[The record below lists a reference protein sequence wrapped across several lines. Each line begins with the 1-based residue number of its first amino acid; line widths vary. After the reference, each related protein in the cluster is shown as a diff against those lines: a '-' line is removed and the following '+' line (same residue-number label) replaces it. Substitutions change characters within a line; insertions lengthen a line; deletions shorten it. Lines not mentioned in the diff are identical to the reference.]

1 MGIVHTYR
9 AGVIWDAAD
18 GVGTAG
24 YTTYSRDHEVTFED
38 KSPLPGSADPAF
50 RGDPGRYNPEELLVA
65 ALSQCHMLWFLHL
78 ASRAGIVVRRY
89 QDQGKGHMRVRA
101 AGHGQFSEVVLRPT
115 VLLGRATDDAGQVV
129 TDEALAGLHASAS
142 QHCFIAR
149 SVNFRVRVDPAP
161 LQVAART

>member
-9 AGVIWDAAD
+9 AGVAWEAAD

-24 YTTYSRDHEVTFED
+24 YTTYSRDHAVTFEG
-38 KSPLPGSADPAF
+38 KPPIPGSADQAF
-50 RGDPGRYNPEELLVA
+50 RGDPDRYNPEELLVA

-78 ASRAGIVVRRY
+78 ASRAGVVVLRY
-89 QDQGKGHMRVRA
+89 TDQAKGHMRVRA
-101 AGHGQFSEVVLRPT
+101 AGHGQFSEVVLRPG
-115 VLLGRATDDAGQVV
+115 VVLGRATDDDGRVV
-129 TDEALAGLHASAS
+129 TDRVVEELHDSAG

-161 LQVAART
+161 IQVTALP